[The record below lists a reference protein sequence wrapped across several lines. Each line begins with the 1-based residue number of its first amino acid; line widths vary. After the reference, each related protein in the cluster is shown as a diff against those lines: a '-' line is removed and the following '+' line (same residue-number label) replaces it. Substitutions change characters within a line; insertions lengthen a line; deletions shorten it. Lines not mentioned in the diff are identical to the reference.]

1 MWTLR
6 TSCCASAGV
15 TVSVAD
21 VLVAMGLAEVATS
34 VVGGGK
40 VRGISGGERKR
51 LAIGCALL
59 AEDMNA
65 PLFADEPTSGL
76 DSFQA
81 DDPSPGP
88 CPCPSLNPSP
98 NPNPNPSPNPDPDPN
113 PNPSP
118 NPSPSP
124 SPNPNPNP
132 NPPALTLP

>member
-21 VLVAMGLAEVATS
+21 VLVAMGLADVATS

-81 DDPSPGP
+81 RRIVEALGKSARGGEGRAVVLSAHQPSARLLECFDDVR
-88 CPCPSLNPSP
+88 CP
-98 NPNPNPSPNPDPDPN
+98 
-113 PNPSP
+113 
-118 NPSPSP
+118 
-124 SPNPNPNP
+124 
-132 NPPALTLP
+132 